1 MLYIYADINS
11 GYHLTGGFTEDL
23 YSGWVWLTQGTNKVP
38 ACPVQ
43 SPGTKPHDDGQKC
56 HVKSK
61 VIQHDSNN

>member
-23 YSGWVWLTQGTNKVP
+23 FSGWVWLTQGTNKVP

-43 SPGTKPHDDGQKC
+43 RGQSHMMMDKN
-56 HVKSK
+56 VM
-61 VIQHDSNN
+61 